1 MKEETFDHVEAYRLY
16 CEGVALEWLV
26 SDDKGDE
33 TFEFFDQGFFDE
45 NWVGIKFR
53 RKPREFED
61 GAWYPVEFCGGKC
74 IATYSKSDNFFY
86 FVCHSKDS
94 GDKGIPC
101 LRPIISEYVKIGE
114 KLEINW
120 PE

>member
-1 MKEETFDHVEAYRLY
+1 MKEETFDHVEAYRLH
-16 CEGVALEWLV
+16 CEGVEIQRQRR
-26 SDDKGDE
+26 DGC
-33 TFEFFDQGFFDE
+33 F
-45 NWVGIKFR
+45 VGIDEDFHFSKRTGGMIFR
-53 RKPREFED
+53 RKPRELED